1 MWRFL
6 KRGVHA
12 ATLDAVPPPLLF
24 APRTSPDCLAGR
36 CVGFERAT
44 GTTTQRPQARGVPAA
59 ARASAGGQEEPAGRV
74 IDHGPFTGA
83 ARMILIGGRAS

>member
-1 MWRFL
+1 MWRL

-44 GTTTQRPQARGVPAA
+44 GSTTPNDPRLAA
-59 ARASAGGQEEPAGRV
+59 CLRQCARAQEGRRKLL
-74 IDHGPFTGA
+74 GA
-83 ARMILIGGRAS
+83 